1 MLELLGAPAATY
13 VPVFSRD
20 PRDIPTYGIAQ
31 AARYLGLSET
41 ALRQWVVGRRYP
53 TRAGVGFSVPLVKLP
68 DPAKPRLSFTNLVE
82 VYVLASL
89 RREHRIEMRK
99 IREALRYLEEKLGS
113 EHPLATEQLES
124 FGGSLFIK
132 KYGQLIDLPE
142 DGQTAIQEVLRP
154 YLRRIEHG
162 AGGLAERF
170 FPLRR
175 TAGADSPRVVVIDPY
190 VSFGKPTVAGTGVSV
205 AILIA
210 RFRSGEAL
218 ADLADD
224 YDMTLP
230 QVEEAIRYGL
240 PDELAA

>member
-1 MLELLGAPAATY
+1 VTY
-13 VPVFSRD
+13 VPAFSRD
-20 PRDIPTYGIAQ
+20 PRDVPAYGIAQ
-31 AARYLGLSET
+31 AAHYLGLSET
-41 ALRQWVVGRRYP
+41 TLRQWVVGRSYP
-53 TRAGVGFSVPLVKLP
+53 TKGGRDFSVPLIKLP
-68 DPAKPRLSFTNLVE
+68 EEGKPWLSFTNLVE
-82 VYVLASL
+82 AYVLASL
-89 RREHRIEMRK
+89 RRDHRIQMHK
-99 IREALRYLEEKLGS
+99 IREALWYLGKELGS

-142 DGQTAIQEVLRP
+142 DGQTAIEEVLRP

-162 AGGLAERF
+162 AGGLAERL

-175 TAGADSPRVVVIDPY
+175 TAPADSPRIVVIDPY

-205 AILIA
+205 AILVD
-210 RFRSGEAL
+210 RFRSGESL
-218 ADLADD
+218 VGLADD
-224 YDMTLP
+224 YEMTLQ